1 MARATPSVGRHA
13 AVNISASSK
22 AWPASTTELEP
33 RHAPAFPIRSLSS
46 ACSPPGVAL
55 RAIPNRHIMLA
66 ALPWRCARV
75 HACADASRAASSN
88 HNERKIEMTL
98 SMYQASVPVFVRG
111 LTNLSAILKKAQDHA
126 AAKNIEPSVLLACR
140 LYPDMHPLVRQV
152 QIASDSA
159 KFCISRLA
167 GIEPPKFEDTEATFD
182 ELYAR
187 IDKTIAFLKGIDATQ
202 IEGTE
207 SRPVTLTMRTG
218 NIEFEGM
225 NYLLHFALPNFFFHT
240 TTAYDIL
247 RHNGVELGKF
257 DYLGRPRSN

>member
-1 MARATPSVGRHA
+1 
-13 AVNISASSK
+13 
-22 AWPASTTELEP
+22 
-33 RHAPAFPIRSLSS
+33 
-46 ACSPPGVAL
+46 
-55 RAIPNRHIMLA
+55 
-66 ALPWRCARV
+66 
-75 HACADASRAASSN
+75 
-88 HNERKIEMTL
+88 MTL

-111 LTNLSAILKKAQDHA
+111 LTNLSAILKKAQEHA
-126 AAKNIEPSVLLACR
+126 AAKDIEPSVLLACR

-167 GIEPPKFEDTEATFD
+167 GIEPPKFEDVETTFD
-182 ELYAR
+182 ELYTR
-187 IDKTIAFLKGIDATQ
+187 IDKTIAFLKGVDATQ
-202 IEGTE
+202 IDGTE
-207 SRPVTLTMRTG
+207 SRQVTLTMRTG

-257 DYLGRPRSN
+257 DYLGRPRGN